1 MNTRS
6 ALWGLAAVAGAAGGI
21 ALALWLG
28 TLLPWQFGSATGAGT
43 SYISIGGTLIALVQS
58 AMMLWAFVAFAD
70 MDKQVSGTVNRLW
83 PPLVLDEACLFGV
96 LLFISISGVDLL
108 RHDLVSRW
116 TVLREPEARALVT
129 LLYLSMVAARGWLFV
144 TMLSG
149 RHTRMGQV
157 VLAYAVISVVPVLA
171 MIVAV
176 WQ

>member
-6 ALWGLAAVAGAAGGI
+6 VLLGLAAVALAAGGI
-21 ALALWLG
+21 ACALWLG
-28 TLLPWQFGSATGAGT
+28 TVLTWQFGTTSGAGT
-43 SYISIGGTLIALVQS
+43 SYLTIGGSLIALVQS

-96 LLFISISGVDLL
+96 LLFLSISGIDLL
-108 RHDLVSRW
+108 KHDLISRW

-129 LLYLSMVAARGWLFV
+129 ALYLGMIGARGWLFV

-149 RHTRMGQV
+149 RQTRLGQV
-157 VLAYAVISVVPVLA
+157 LAAYAVISVVPVVA
-171 MIVAV
+171 MIVVV
-176 WQ
+176 WR